1 MLNTEKRAPEPFLQ
15 GFKPEFM
22 KHPVFYIRI
31 CQNSLYH
38 RRAREQGTGEIFVLL
53 PAPILTSNCQ
63 DYL

>member
-15 GFKPEFM
+15 GFKPEFT

-31 CQNSLYH
+31 CHNGLYN
-38 RRAREQGTGEIFVLL
+38 RCAKEQGTGEIFVFL
-53 PAPILTSNCQ
+53 PAPILTSNLQ